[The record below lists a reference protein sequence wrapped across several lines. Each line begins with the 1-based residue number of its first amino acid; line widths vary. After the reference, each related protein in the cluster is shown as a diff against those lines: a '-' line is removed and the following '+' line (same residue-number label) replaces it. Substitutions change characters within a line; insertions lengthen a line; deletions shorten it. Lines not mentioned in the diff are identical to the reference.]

1 LKRKTRF
8 WWEHCFPLST
18 KTTGFMGICH
28 PFFVGCFLEVGF
40 SEFSHQA
47 PAIPKRA
54 SFSFFGGQKFVSQ
67 PSSNEHMP
75 GKYAEDPTD
84 QQLK

>member
-1 LKRKTRF
+1 
-8 WWEHCFPLST
+8 
-18 KTTGFMGICH
+18 MGICH